1 MLIETVASPIQTEL
15 VVIAEN
21 VEAEPVIRTS
31 IISLL
36 NCIIGLLV
44 FISIIGAIF
53 YMVMI

>member
-21 VEAEPVIRTS
+21 VEAESVVRTS

-44 FISIIGAIF
+44 FISILGAIM
-53 YMVMI
+53 YIIML